1 MYKINS
7 LKFTFLIFIFSL
19 ITVSFSKE
27 KEVEIAVL
35 ENEKFKIEYPSD
47 WELDESGNMGTSFI
61 LFSPVDKLN
70 ENFNTNINLIIQ
82 DVSAYNITFDQ
93 YVELSEKQIKTMI
106 IDSKIVF
113 SDLVTT
119 ESNQYQKL
127 IFTGKQGVYDLKFE
141 QFYIMRGP
149 KVYVLTLTCRQEEFD
164 DFQQLGEQIMNSF
177 QIKN

>member
-7 LKFTFLIFIFSL
+7 LKYTLLIIIFSL
-19 ITVSFSKE
+19 VTVSFSKD
-27 KEVEIAVL
+27 KEAEIAVL

-119 ESNQYQKL
+119 ESNQYQKI
-127 IFTGKQGVYDLKFE
+127 IFTGKQGVSDLKFE

-149 KVYVLTLTCRQEEFD
+149 KVYVLTLTCEKEEFD

-177 QIKN
+177 QVKN

>member
-1 MYKINS
+1 MNKTNLLKI
-7 LKFTFLIFIFSL
+7 TILIIILSH
-19 ITVSFSKE
+19 TAVSFSKE
-27 KEVEIAVL
+27 KEAEIAVL
-35 ENEKFKIEYPSD
+35 ENEIFKIEYPSD
-47 WELDESGNMGTSFI
+47 WRLDESGNMGTSFI
-61 LFSPVDKLN
+61 LFSPVDKVN

-106 IDSKIVF
+106 NDSKIVF

-127 IFTGKQGVYDLKFE
+127 IFTGKQGVSDLKFE

-149 KVYVLTLTCRQEEFD
+149 KVYVLTLTCEKEEFD
-164 DFQQLGEQIMNSF
+164 DFQQLGEKIMNSF